1 MYKTCNDSDAAS
13 HQSRSVNPVSCT
25 CPSKPLPARK
35 RTHWHRI
42 RNAGREEKLLLC
54 DSWLKEVL
62 HRRLTNL
69 IISGYQ
75 PRLCKRHCG
84 YSTTRAHMRNLTTG
98 SFIWALLDESSSH
111 RDPLVRVGH
120 PESLARVERKHTT
133 LDIRRALKDK
143 TYQHPPPEYHVS
155 HTKDHQ
161 VPWLSSTCTSRI
173 DHSSEC

>member
-1 MYKTCNDSDAAS
+1 MNVKCVCVKCVYMCEMCVCVCVKFKYCLKKQILDFQNRSKCTRHVTTPTLRRTKVAAS
-13 HQSRSVNPVSCT
+13 TLFDAPVLRNH
-25 CPSKPLPARK
+25 CPLRE
-35 RTHWHRI
+35 RTHWLRI

-120 PESLARVERKHTT
+120 PESLARVERKHNV
-133 LDIRRALKDK
+133 R
-143 TYQHPPPEYHVS
+143 HP
-155 HTKDHQ
+155 
-161 VPWLSSTCTSRI
+161 
-173 DHSSEC
+173 